1 MAKGRY
7 GPACDI
13 WSGEVATVR
22 VPCACLNPA
31 HAAIFYIGTVG
42 VIAYLCLSI
51 KISFEIFVEDIK
63 HLVKTGKFVFKHP
76 TWTSVSGPAKDFIA
90 SLLTMDQHARPTAQS
105 ALEHPWLV
113 EEMIPERPSIP
124 NPPRSQDSIRV
135 DLNMQRSAMA
145 IIRCLISLTDA
156 RQGLENALTPLGLS
170 FGSQLTQVEVKKVY
184 VSRWFANHDGRL
196 LVRLFLTMAISESI
210 LLEGSRRCSLLR
222 LTSTRRCQKRW
233 QNHRLGLLFGYRQ

>member
-13 WSGEVATVR
+13 WSGEFATVG
-22 VPCACLNPA
+22 VPCANKNPA
-31 HAAIFYIGTVG
+31 HDAIGIFYSVG

-76 TWTSVSGPAKDFIA
+76 SWTSVSDPAKDFIA
-90 SLLTMDQHARPTAQS
+90 SLLIFDQHARPSAQS

-113 EEMIPERPSIP
+113 EEMIPERPSIAKP
-124 NPPRSQDSIRV
+124 TRSQDVIRV

-145 IIRCLISLTDA
+145 IIRCLISLDDA
-156 RQGLENALTPLGLS
+156 REALENALKPLGLS
-170 FGSQLTQVEVKKVY
+170 FGSQMTQDDVKKAY
-184 VSRWFANHDGRL
+184 VSR
-196 LVRLFLTMAISESI
+196 
-210 LLEGSRRCSLLR
+210 
-222 LTSTRRCQKRW
+222 
-233 QNHRLGLLFGYRQ
+233 